1 MMKKSNNIK
10 DIENGSGDLR
20 DTGPGII
27 KAISLRPFVVYLTVS
42 SKEDWF

>member
-20 DTGPGII
+20 DTGPGIN
-27 KAISLRPFVVYLTVS
+27 ASTH
-42 SKEDWF
+42 